1 MATIKTSASHPLR
14 IDLVALKPLGGT
26 IGLTFCPGKKHYGT
40 YEGQWDRD
48 LDADLAVIRQY
59 GAEALVTLME
69 EAELPRVHVSPAL
82 LGSKVAEL
90 GLEWHLLPIRDQ
102 AIPDGSFEDLWTY
115 SGPRLR
121 EHLRLGKKIAI
132 HCLGGL
138 GRTGTVAARL
148 LIELGEPPETA
159 INSVR
164 RARPGS
170 IENSAQENYVRRCRP
185 VVAEERHE
193 RALACLLGGALGDA
207 FGYTVEFS
215 SVADIRRRFGPKGIA
230 DAVLLDG
237 KFLVSDDTQM
247 TLFTLEG
254 LLHTL
259 EGSSTPALESI
270 RLAYLEWLQTQR
282 GNQRSKAAPQC
293 GWLMRQSVMQADRAP
308 GNTCLSALR
317 AGGRGMIGKPIN
329 DSKGCGG
336 VMRVAPIGLVKQ
348 FAPEEA
354 FRLAAEV
361 AALTH
366 GHVSG
371 YLSAAMMAAI
381 LRHLMDVKDIH
392 GAIESSLAILATYRG
407 HEETTAA
414 VRNAQTAVRAKSE
427 NHPAA
432 IQALGGGWV
441 GEEALAIAIYSVLSA
456 DTFLDAVRIASNHSG
471 DSDSTAS
478 IAGQLWGAAEGLT
491 CMPHRWVTTLDVR
504 IPVFH
509 LARQLIPFV

>member
-1 MATIKTSASHPLR
+1 MR
-14 IDLVALKPLGGT
+14 IDSVPVKPFGGA
-26 IGLTFCPGKKHYGT
+26 IGLTFCPGKKHYGAH
-40 YEGQWDRD
+40 EGQWDRD
-48 LDADLAVIRQY
+48 LDADLAVIRES

-69 EAELPRVHVSPAL
+69 EEELAGVHVPPAVL
-82 LGSKVAEL
+82 SSKVAEL
-90 GLEWHLLPIRDQ
+90 GLEWHLLPISDTG
-102 AIPDGSFEDLWTY
+102 IPNSGFEDLWTY
-115 SGPRLR
+115 SGLRLR
-121 EHLRLGKKIAI
+121 DRLRHRGKIVI

-159 INSVR
+159 IRSVR
-164 RARPGS
+164 AARHGS
-170 IENSAQENYVRRCRP
+170 IENSTQENYVRRCRP

-193 RALACLLGGALGDA
+193 RTLACLLGGALGDA

-215 SVADIRRRFGPKGIA
+215 SLADIRRRFGPQGIS
-230 DAVLLDG
+230 DAVLVDG

-247 TLFTLEG
+247 TLFTMEG
-254 LLHTL
+254 LLHSL
-259 EGSSTPALESI
+259 EGSATPALESI
-270 RLAYLEWLQTQR
+270 RLAYMDWLETQR
-282 GNQRSKAAPQC
+282 SNQQAKSAPRS
-293 GWLMRQSVMQADRAP
+293 GWLIRQGVMHAARAP

-317 AGGRGMIGKPIN
+317 AGGHGTIDKPIN

-348 FAPEEA
+348 FAPEKA

-371 YLSAAMMAAI
+371 YLSAGTMAAT
-381 LRHLMDVKDIH
+381 LRQLMDVTDIH
-392 GAIESSLAILATYRG
+392 DAIERSLAILATYAG
-407 HEETTAA
+407 HEETTTA
-414 VRNAQTAVRAKSE
+414 VRNALDAVRLKSG

-441 GEEALAIAIYSVLSA
+441 GEEALAIAIYSASSA

-478 IAGQLWGAAEGLT
+478 IAGQLWGAARGLNG
-491 CMPHRWVTTLDVR
+491 MPHQWVSALDVR
-504 IPVFH
+504 IPMLH
-509 LARQLIPFV
+509 LARRLMPFV